1 VKFLLK
7 FDPPII
13 VGEYVYHCHIVQ
25 HEDQGMMAN
34 VLVEDALARAVK
46 AQEPR
51 DLIAEA
57 LTPATGN
64 YWCET

>member
-1 VKFLLK
+1 VFRIK

-34 VLVEDALARAVK
+34 VLVEDELARVMK
-46 AQEPR
+46 SSEPP
-51 DLIAEA
+51 DMIAAA
-57 LTPATGN
+57 LTPALGN
-64 YWCET
+64 YWCK

>member
-1 VKFLLK
+1 MRIR

-34 VLVEDALARAVK
+34 VVVQDAVAKHMVK
-46 AQEPR
+46 DEPP
-51 DLIAEA
+51 DLIAQVMS
-57 LTPATGN
+57 PVDGN
-64 YWCET
+64 FWCL